1 MKQEQRIREA
11 MINGE
16 KRTYKA
22 GKTVS
27 EYTPWLRNFAN
38 SD

>member
-1 MKQEQRIREA
+1 MKQEQRLRETV
-11 MINGE
+11 INGE

-22 GKTVS
+22 GKTVA
-27 EYTPWLRNFAN
+27 EYTPWLRKYAN